1 MSHRLRRGDLTFD
14 SHGKAMLVKK
24 KIGALPDITPEA
36 GISILNQT
44 HDPAQLNRPS
54 TGLNGKGSEIYS
66 GRSQGKKKTKKVQI
80 SELQALNKF

>member
-44 HDPAQLNRPS
+44 QDPTQLNRPS
-54 TGLNGKGSEIYS
+54 CGLKVGGSEIGS
-66 GRSQGKKKTKKVQI
+66 GRS
-80 SELQALNKF
+80 

>member
-1 MSHRLRRGDLTFD
+1 
-14 SHGKAMLVKK
+14 MLVKK

-66 GRSQGKKKTKKVQI
+66 GRS
-80 SELQALNKF
+80 